1 MGYLFYIAILCV
13 LLFSSFL
20 NSRTFLKLSILFC
33 FLFTS
38 SAMGFGYDWLN
49 YRLVFDDYY
58 VSSSDFVIVYEPAFS
73 FILYIV
79 SRLALS
85 FQWVLIF
92 SHLICF
98 YFLYKYAVRFERSNF
113 IFFCCYSF
121 FGLVLL
127 NEQLRQAIA
136 LSIFLYS
143 TTLKSRKC
151 YWYLLLAM
159 TFHYSAIFG
168 LLFFGAKR
176 FLSGGKSGFKLLALC
191 IMSYLFM
198 LTLIYLLNSSI
209 LDLLLP
215 PFISFKIQQYV
226 NSGALGESGFSIGVL
241 ISLCLIFYFLIIR
254 AGSSGSVYRN
264 GAVFYAVFSIQS
276 RMVFFLYRIHYFF
289 LPFVFVTLNAYF
301 EKCLYNRK
309 FFNVFILLL
318 VVFLYGL
325 KPVVSPLF
333 SQYLNDYE
341 FYWFSKSN
349 FTQREAK
356 VCQELLKIDPELDY
370 CKRRY

>member
-1 MGYLFYIAILCV
+1 MGYLFYITILCV

-20 NSRTFLKLSILFC
+20 NSRIFLKLAIFFC

-58 VSSSDFVIVYEPAFS
+58 VSSSGFVIVYEPAFS

-79 SRLALS
+79 SQLDLS
-85 FQWVLIF
+85 FQWVIIL

-98 YFLYKYAVRFERSNF
+98 YFLYKYAVSFERSSF

-121 FGLVLL
+121 FGLILL

-176 FLSGGKSGFKLLALC
+176 FLSGKKSGFKLLVLC
-191 IMSYLFM
+191 VMSYLFM
-198 LTLIYLLNSSI
+198 LTFIYLLNSSI
-209 LDLLLP
+209 LDVLLP

-254 AGSSGSVYRN
+254 AGSSGSVYRS

-276 RMVFFLYRIHYFF
+276 RMVFFLYRINYFF
-289 LPFVFVTLNAYF
+289 LPFVFCTFNSYF
-301 EKCLYNRK
+301 DKCLKERK
-309 FFNVFILLL
+309 YFNVFILTA
-318 VVFLYGL
+318 VVFLYGM
-325 KPVVSPLF
+325 KPMMSPFF
-333 SQYLNDYE
+333 SQYLIDYE
-341 FYWFSKSN
+341 FYWISTVSFS
-349 FTQREAK
+349 QREAL
-356 VCQELLKIDPELDY
+356 VCQKLLLIDPELDY
-370 CKRRY
+370 CKRRF